1 MAQVLDFERNGGR
14 SSTGLQASPGG
25 VGLLSFCLIG
35 EVVPDSGNG
44 EAKAPVL
51 GNRFDFTEARAS
63 WLPFFHPRDQRGT
76 RHPNYPLE
84 PS

>member
-1 MAQVLDFERNGGR
+1 MAQVLGFERNGGR
-14 SSTGLQASPGG
+14 SSTGLEGSPRG
-25 VGLLSFCLIG
+25 VGLLWFCLID

-63 WLPFFHPRDQRGT
+63 WLPFLARVTHRT
-76 RHPNYPLE
+76 
-84 PS
+84 